1 MNEDTPF
8 CFEVQ
13 SGLYAGL
20 RGDISAGARLIGS
33 SLDAD
38 FVFVEQGLEPHH
50 LRVALA
56 DGSIEI
62 EALGGDVDIEEMGK
76 IAAGER
82 RSVPLP
88 VIIHLGAMSIRWSMT
103 VEAQAVAARHPR
115 LRSAPIVVSAAFG
128 FMALTLAISAIGH
141 EAGGDV
147 SLAPSAAALTRTL
160 ATKWPDDQSA
170 SAAARALRSEVE
182 KAGLLNIRVDSGPGI
197 VAAEGTVEPSLK
209 NEWQKLQHWFDHS
222 SNGALTL
229 VNGVVVKE
237 EKPPPPIA
245 IEAVWRG
252 TQPYLLVRG
261 QKYFVGAMLEDGW
274 TIHKIEET
282 RVLLSRSGRFA
293 AVPY

>member
-1 MNEDTPF
+1 MSEDAPF

-20 RGDISAGARLIGS
+20 RGDISACARLIGS
-33 SLDAD
+33 GLDAD

-50 LRVALA
+50 LRVTLA

-62 EALGGDVDIEEMGK
+62 EALGGEVEVEEVGR

-82 RSVPLP
+82 LAASLP
-88 VIIHLGAMSIRWSMT
+88 VVVHVGAMSIRWSMT
-103 VEAQAVAARHPR
+103 VEAQAVPARYPR
-115 LRSAPIVVSAAFG
+115 VRSAPIVVSAVFG

-141 EAGGDV
+141 EAGGDA
-147 SLAPSAAALTRTL
+147 SIAPGAAALTHTL

-170 SAAARALRSEVE
+170 SAAAAALRSEVE
-182 KAGLLNIRVDSGPGI
+182 KAGLLNIRVDSGPGV

-222 SNGALTL
+222 ANGALTL

-261 QKYFVGAMLEDGW
+261 QKYFVGALLDDGW